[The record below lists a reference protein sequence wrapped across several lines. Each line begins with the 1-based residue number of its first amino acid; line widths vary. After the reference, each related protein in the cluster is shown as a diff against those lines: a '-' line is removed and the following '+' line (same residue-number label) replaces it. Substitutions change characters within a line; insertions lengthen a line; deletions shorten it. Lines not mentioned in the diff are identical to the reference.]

1 MTRYQL
7 YIDLISANARA
18 GDLERIANRLKKA
31 AESVS
36 NEIHAVT
43 NNWTGNAASE
53 YIKKGNLLVEKMM
66 AEARAIDSYAQT
78 IRRIAKRTYETE
90 IKALDTANSRTY
102 H

>member
-7 YIDLISANARA
+7 YIDLLSANARA
-18 GDLERIANRLKKA
+18 GDLERTANRLKKT

-36 NEIHAVT
+36 NETHAIT

-53 YIKKGNLLVEKMM
+53 YIKKGNMLVEKIM
-66 AEARAIDSYAQT
+66 AEARAIDLYAQT
-78 IRRIAKRTYETE
+78 IRRIARRIYETE
-90 IKALDTANSRTY
+90 IKALDMANSRTY